1 MKKENKVLLVQ
12 VEDESVYNKVDWT
25 AIFSFVV
32 IAAMIAMFVIHVVVL
47 AHA

>member
-1 MKKENKVLLVQ
+1 MKPKVELVEI
-12 VEDESVYNKVDWT
+12 EDESVYSETDWT

>member
-1 MKKENKVLLVQ
+1 MKPRIDLVE
-12 VEDESVYNKVDWT
+12 VEDESVYNKSDWT